1 MSGVGLVGTCTIS
14 QCDRSAFALE
24 FFSHLRKRTDE
35 AESAPLGLHVLMG
48 DAAPQKVSNMIENV
62 SRRLVAPVEIIVEK
76 AA

>member
-1 MSGVGLVGTCTIS
+1 
-14 QCDRSAFALE
+14 
-24 FFSHLRKRTDE
+24 
-35 AESAPLGLHVLMG
+35 MG